1 MGRSTDTGRLAAHL
15 RAAAPTM
22 LEDLRLLV
30 EHESPTGDAARLDAL
45 AEIVAQRWAGVGG
58 GVERHRRDGVGTHLQ
73 VRWPA
78 GAAAD
83 RPALLLGHI
92 DTVHPVGTLARN
104 PFRVEAGRAYGP
116 GSQDMK
122 AGVVLALHAV
132 RALAELGVEP
142 ARPLAVLLT
151 ADEEAGSRDSRS
163 LIEQVAAGCAH
174 ALVLEAA
181 GPGGSVKTARKG
193 VANYTLTV
201 TGRAAHAGQDFARG
215 VNANVELARLVVAA
229 HELSRPPAGT
239 TVNVGVVAGGTRP
252 NVVAESARAE
262 LDVRFWDDAEAD
274 RVERA
279 VRALQAG
286 PGASVIVAG
295 GVNRPAYR
303 RTPAVAALVRAAR
316 RVAGALGDDLHET
329 SVGGGSDGNLTA
341 DLGLPTLDGLGAIGG
356 GLHTAEEYVE
366 VAALPGRAALLAGL
380 LASL

>member
-1 MGRSTDTGRLAAHL
+1 MGGPTDTARLAAHL
-15 RAAAPTM
+15 RGAAPAM
-22 LEDLRLLV
+22 LEDLRVLV
-30 EHESPTGDAARLDAL
+30 EHESPTGDAGRLDAL
-45 AEIVAQRWAGVGG
+45 AETVARRWADLGAEVR
-58 GVERHRRDGVGTHLQ
+58 RHRRDGVGTHLQ
-73 VRWPA
+73 VRWPPDA
-78 GAAAD
+78 TA

-92 DTVHPVGTLARN
+92 DTVHAVGTLARN
-104 PFRVEAGRAYGP
+104 PFRVEAGRAHGP

-132 RALAELGVEP
+132 RALAELGVAP
-142 ARPLAVLLT
+142 ARPLVVLLT
-151 ADEEAGSRDSRS
+151 ADEEAGSRDSRP
-163 LIEQVAAGCAH
+163 LIEEVAAGCAH

-181 GPGGSVKTARKG
+181 GPGGSLKTARKG

-215 VNANVELARLVVAA
+215 VNANVELARLVGAA

-262 LDVRFWDDAEAD
+262 LDVRFWDDAEAE

-279 VRALQAG
+279 VRALQTGA
-286 PGASVIVAG
+286 GASLDVDG

-303 RTPAVAALVRAAR
+303 RTPAVGTLVRAAR
-316 RVAGALGDDLHET
+316 RVAASLGDDLHET

-341 DLGLPTLDGLGAIGG
+341 ALGLPTLDGLGAVGA
-356 GLHTAEEYVE
+356 GLHTADEYVE